1 MLNIKIIIILF
12 IILISTYIG
21 ILKSSYYIEREKE
34 IKNVLTSLKYLR
46 NKIEFTNLHLKDI
59 FSEISENVYKENVNE
74 DIEKCNIFKYV
85 ANSDLNIRESFID
98 AIKKNTK
105 LDSEDKLILNN
116 FGLNLGIVERNVQIS
131 EIDIAY
137 NFLIER
143 LKDAEEKK
151 VKNVKL
157 YKTLGISIGL
167 TISIVLI

>member
-34 IKNVLTSLKYLR
+34 IKNILTSLKYLR

-59 FSEISENVYKENVNE
+59 FSEIFENVYKEKINE
-74 DIEKCNIFKYV
+74 DFEKCNIFKYV
-85 ANSDLNIRESFID
+85 ANSDLNIRESFIE

-116 FGLNLGIVERNVQIS
+116 LGLNLGIVERNVQIS

>member
-1 MLNIKIIIILF
+1 M
-12 IILISTYIG
+12 
-21 ILKSSYYIEREKE
+21 
-34 IKNVLTSLKYLR
+34 
-46 NKIEFTNLHLKDI
+46 
-59 FSEISENVYKENVNE
+59 
-74 DIEKCNIFKYV
+74 
-85 ANSDLNIRESFID
+85 NIRESFIE

-116 FGLNLGIVERNVQIS
+116 LGLNLGIVERNVQIS

-137 NFLIER
+137 NFLLER

>member
-34 IKNVLTSLKYLR
+34 IKNILTSLKYLR

-59 FSEISENVYKENVNE
+59 FSEISENVYKEKINE
-74 DIEKCNIFKYV
+74 DLEKCNIFKYV
-85 ANSDLNIRESFID
+85 ANSDLNIRESFIE

-116 FGLNLGIVERNVQIS
+116 LGLNLGIVERNVQIS

-137 NFLIER
+137 NFLLER